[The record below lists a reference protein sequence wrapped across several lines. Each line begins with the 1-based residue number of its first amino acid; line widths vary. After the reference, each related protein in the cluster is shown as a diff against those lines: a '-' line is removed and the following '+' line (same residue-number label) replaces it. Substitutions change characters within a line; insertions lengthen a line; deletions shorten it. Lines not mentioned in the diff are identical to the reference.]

1 MSNQALDTQGTKL
14 YLEDNGS
21 PTNRALISE
30 RVKIGGPNE
39 TRPRRDVTDLDSTR
53 REYKG
58 GLRDSGEMQ
67 LELFYIPSNAV
78 HVRLRAAFN
87 ETDATLRIKQW
98 ELEFTDGTTWRFDG
112 EVTGWSQNFDV
123 DSDVKATL
131 VIVPSGEITE
141 DVA

>member
-14 YLEDNGS
+14 YIEDLGS
-21 PTNRALISE
+21 PNNRALVLE
-30 RVKIGGPNE
+30 RIKIGGPNE

-58 GLRDSGEMQ
+58 GLRDSGEMSM
-67 LELFYIPSNAV
+67 EIFYIPSDAS
-78 HVRLRAAFN
+78 HIRLRAAFN
-87 ETDATLRIKQW
+87 ATASRSKQW
-98 ELEFTDGTTWRFDG
+98 ELQFVDGTKWRFQG

-131 VIVPSGEITE
+131 TIVPSGDITE
-141 DVA
+141 S